1 MEKEKII
8 LRTLYNPYA
17 KAWEYMAV
25 FPEEGSNPGKL
36 AAVVFRVW
44 HGIGGIVHSSF
55 DSFFE
60 VPLDFYYR
68 RTKIIHREDPRIPE
82 LLGELEAY
90 YRESFC
96 VVEKL
101 PKKKSSALFV

>member
-8 LRTLYNPYA
+8 LRTFYNPYT
-17 KAWEYMAV
+17 KTWEYMAV
-25 FPEEGSNPGKL
+25 FPEEGSKPGTL
-36 AAVVFRVW
+36 AAVTFWVW
-44 HGIGGIVHSSF
+44 HGIGGIVHRSF
-55 DSFFE
+55 DPFFE
-60 VPLDFYYR
+60 VPFDFYYR
-68 RTKIIHREDPRIPE
+68 RTKIIHRDDPRIPE

-101 PKKKSSALFV
+101 PKKKSSMPFV